1 MNRRHLMQLLVLG
14 ATVAETTA
22 CISDHKTPKGW
33 KRVSIGHANFNV
45 PKEWQKVDIP
55 GDAAVTGWDYAM
67 QDKSEF
73 YDDDLRCRLL
83 VMSHGTG
90 DIFENPPTDAK
101 SMALALAGGEIFGGG
116 TALKPQKLNEGPGE
130 LWQLNYRASTS
141 TSDDAGE
148 KDYAFVAQNTNGGP
162 IAVLGL
168 TGPGISDEILNK
180 FSKGIRVDN
189 D

>member
-1 MNRRHLMQLLVLG
+1 MQLLVLG

-90 DIFENPPTDAK
+90 V
-101 SMALALAGGEIFGGG
+101 EIVGGG